1 VIVRDVG
8 GLPLLVEFVSM
19 QTKNNNN
26 ILKMEALGVTRAID
40 IRLAEGYEKVSIA
53 TDPKYIYNL
62 ILNAEIFKMTNQN
75 YGVNAETMEYIYLSR
90 SILDE
95 KGWGF
100 I

>member
-1 VIVRDVG
+1 VG
-8 GLPLLVEFVSM
+8 
-19 QTKNNNN
+19 N
-26 ILKMEALGVTRAID
+26 
-40 IRLAEGYEKVSIA
+40 KVSIA
-53 TDPKYIYNL
+53 TDAKYIYNL